1 MTATLS
7 RTTNHILFGNPGNK
21 RTAGWQQAL
30 SYHGRAAA
38 LEVPYVRLLH
48 AIRAGESLPEVM
60 EGMSNRQQAVLADEQ
75 QPLLLRLDAP
85 GDDFAVERG
94 LIALGAEDA
103 EGWND
108 DDLVPLDQLTEGH
121 CIPAAQARTLP
132 PQHGRIF
139 YPAQWFRGY
148 CRLLSWLQQQVSLHM
163 PQAQWLNA
171 PADVALMFDKRACSH
186 HLATAGVAVPPILSM
201 QDHGALHS
209 EWQSGESNYE
219 TLRQQ
224 LHHAGQSFHMPTDTI
239 TSITG
244 YEHLHQSLKQQY
256 ARRVFVKLFCGSA
269 ASGVIAYQYQPHTG
283 AEIAMTTIGMEQVN
297 GETIF
302 YNSGR
307 LIRYTQHDDIR
318 RIVDWLAVEGIH
330 VERWVSKDM
339 INGKAYDVRQL
350 VCREGAGH
358 AVARLSRTP
367 ITNLHL
373 RNERIVLEDCQLPP
387 QTVDSI
393 SAVAMQA
400 LSCFAGSFCAGMDV
414 LVPQHGGR
422 PLIMD
427 VNPFGDLLYHIRHR
441 GMSPY
446 EWELDCLLRQ
456 LER

>member
-30 SYHGRAAA
+30 SHHGRAAA

-48 AIRAGESLPEVM
+48 AIRAEESLPEVM
-60 EGMSNRQQAVLADEQ
+60 EGMSSRQQAVLPDEQ

-103 EGWND
+103 EGWNND
-108 DDLVPLDQLTEGH
+108 ELVPLNRLTEGH
-121 CIPAAQARTLP
+121 RISAAEARTLP

-148 CRLLSWLQQQVSLHM
+148 CRLLSWLQRQVKLYV
-163 PQAQWLNA
+163 PQARWLNT
-171 PADVALMFDKRACSH
+171 PADVALMFDKRACSQ
-186 HLATAGVAVPPILSM
+186 HLATAGVAVPPMLSALDNPEWQNLQQM
-201 QDHGALHS
+201 NDPLYAEALRQSLHS
-209 EWQSGESNYE
+209 AHHPSFMAGEE
-219 TLRQQ
+219 HL
-224 LHHAGQSFHMPTDTI
+224 G
-239 TSITG
+239 ITG
-244 YEHLHQSLKQQY
+244 YEHLHRMMKQQY
-256 ARRVFVKLFCGSA
+256 ARRVFIKLFCGSA

-297 GETIF
+297 GEYIF

-307 LIRYTQHDDIR
+307 LIRYTQQDDIR
-318 RIVDWLAVEGIH
+318 RIVDWLAIEGIH

-339 INGKAYDVRQL
+339 MNGKAYDVRQL

-373 RNERIVLEDCQLPP
+373 RNERILLEDCSLPS
-387 QTVDSI
+387 QTVQGI

-400 LSCFAGSFCAGMDV
+400 LSCFEGSFCAGMDV
-414 LVPQHGGR
+414 LVPQHGGH

-427 VNPFGDLLYHIRHR
+427 VNPFGDLLYHVRHQ
-441 GMSPY
+441 GLSPY
-446 EWELDCLLRQ
+446 EWELDCLLR
-456 LER
+456 LEK